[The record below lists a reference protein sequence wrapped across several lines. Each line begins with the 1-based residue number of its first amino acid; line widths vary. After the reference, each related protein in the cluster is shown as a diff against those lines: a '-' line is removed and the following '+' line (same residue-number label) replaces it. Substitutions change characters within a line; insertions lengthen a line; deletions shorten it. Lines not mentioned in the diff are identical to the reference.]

1 MTSNDAPPHAPGKP
15 PSGRLR
21 RLAGQLSVDLSPWR
35 GSRDFRL
42 LWSAGAITI
51 FGSFLT
57 LVAVPLQLK
66 QLTGSSLAVG
76 LIGAVELVPLIVC
89 GLWGGALADALDRRM
104 LVLAS
109 EAAQGVC
116 AAVLLVNA
124 LLPHPAVWP
133 LYVVAGLGSAFGA
146 IQRPSVDALTPQV
159 VAHDQLTAA
168 ASLNSL
174 RWNVG
179 AIAGPA
185 LAGVVATSAGVP
197 VAYAI
202 DLATFGVSVLLMF
215 RLRPV
220 PPSPSAEKPSVRAIV
235 DGLRYAGSRPEL
247 LGTYAVD
254 LAAMLFA
261 MPIAVFPFLADRLH
275 AEWSLGL
282 MYASFAV
289 GSLVVTLTSRWASQV
304 HRHGRMVVWAAIGWG
319 VAIAGAGLSGDVWLV
334 LLCLVAAGGADLVS
348 GLFRSTMW
356 NGTIPDEFRGRLA
369 GVELLSYSVGPQLG
383 QVRAGGTAAL
393 VGVRGSVWL
402 GGVACVAAVGALAFS
417 LPALMRYDDRT
428 NPHAVALR
436 ERREAAAAAAFAA
449 GAGQGASAAQPVR

>member
-1 MTSNDAPPHAPGKP
+1 MTSNDIPPAAA
-15 PSGRLR
+15 SALR
-21 RLAGQLSVDLSPWR
+21 RLAAALTVDLSPWR

-42 LWSAGAITI
+42 LWSAGAITV

-89 GLWGGALADALDRRM
+89 GLWGGALADAMDRRK
-104 LVLAS
+104 LVLRS
-109 EAAQGVC
+109 EVAQGLC
-116 AAVLLVNA
+116 AAVLLGNA

-133 LYVVAGLGSAFGA
+133 LYLVAALSSAFGA
-146 IQRPSVDALTPQV
+146 IQRPALDALTPQI

-179 AIAGPA
+179 AIAAPA
-185 LAGVVATSAGVP
+185 LAGVIATSAGVS

-202 DLATFGVSVLLMF
+202 DLATFVVSVLLMY

-220 PPSPSAEKPSVRAIV
+220 PALASADKPSLRAIA
-235 DGLRYAGSRPEL
+235 DGLRYARSRPEL

-254 LAAMLFA
+254 IAAMLFA
-261 MPIAVFPFLADRLH
+261 MPTAIFPFLADKLH
-275 AEWSLGL
+275 ADWALGL
-282 MYASFAV
+282 MYAAFAI
-289 GSLVVTLTSRWASQV
+289 GALLVTLTSRWASSV

-319 VAIAGAGLSGDVWLV
+319 LAVAGAGLFRNVWPV
-334 LLCLVAAGGADLVS
+334 LLCLVAAGAADMVS
-348 GLFRSTMW
+348 GLFRATLW
-356 NGTIPDEFRGRLA
+356 NGTIPDELRGRLA

-383 QVRAGGTAAL
+383 QVRAGGMAAV
-393 VGVRGSVWL
+393 VGVRASIWA
-402 GGVACVAAVGALAFS
+402 GGLACVLAVGALAVA
-417 LPALMRYDDRT
+417 LPSLMRYDART
-428 NPHAVALR
+428 DPHAAAMR
-436 ERREAAAAAAFAA
+436 ERRAAEAA
-449 GAGQGASAAQPVR
+449 QQPTEDPAVLTG

>member
-1 MTSNDAPPHAPGKP
+1 MTSNDAPPEGR
-15 PSGRLR
+15 RLR
-21 RLAGQLSVDLSPWR
+21 RLLSQFSVDLAPWHS
-35 GSRDFRL
+35 SRDFRL
-42 LWSAGAITI
+42 LWSAGAITV

-76 LIGAVELVPLIVC
+76 LIGAVELVPLVLC
-89 GLWGGALADALDRRM
+89 GLWGGVLADAMDRRK
-104 LVLAS
+104 LVVRS
-109 EAAQGVC
+109 ELAQGVC
-116 AAVLLVNA
+116 AAALLLNA

-133 LYVVAGLGSAFGA
+133 LYVVAGLASAFGSL
-146 IQRPSVDALTPQV
+146 QRPSLDALTPQI

-168 ASLNSL
+168 ASLTSL

-185 LAGVVATSAGVP
+185 LAGVVATTAGVP

-202 DLATFGVSVLLMF
+202 DLGTFAVSVLLMY

-220 PPSPSAEKPSVRAIV
+220 PPSPSAEKPSVGAIV
-235 DGLRYAGSRPEL
+235 DGLRYARSRPEL

-261 MPIAVFPFLADRLH
+261 MPTAVFPFLADRLH
-275 AEWSLGL
+275 ASWSLGL

-289 GSLVVTLTSRWASQV
+289 GSLLVTLTSRWAGQV
-304 HRHGRMVVWAAIGWG
+304 HRHGRMVVWAAMAWG
-319 VAIAGAGLSGDVWLV
+319 AAIAGAGLSGEVWLV
-334 LLCLVAAGGADLVS
+334 LLCLVAAGGADMVS

-356 NGTIPDEFRGRLA
+356 NGTIPDEYRGRLA

-383 QVRAGGTAAL
+383 QVRAGGMAAV
-393 VGVRGSVWL
+393 VGVRASIWV
-402 GGVACVAAVGALAFS
+402 GGAACVVAVGALAVS
-417 LPALMRYDDRT
+417 LPALLRYDART
-428 NPHAVALR
+428 NPHALALR
-436 ERREAAAAAAFAA
+436 AHREAEFSAEATEVAAPAL
-449 GAGQGASAAQPVR
+449 G

>member
-1 MTSNDAPPHAPGKP
+1 MTSNDTPPQDR
-15 PSGRLR
+15 SRLR
-21 RLAGQLSVDLSPWR
+21 RLAAQLSVDLSPWH

-42 LWSAGAITI
+42 LWTSGAITF

-89 GLWGGALADALDRRM
+89 GLWGGALADALDRRR
-104 LVLAS
+104 LVLYS

-116 AAVLLVNA
+116 AAVLLLNA

-133 LYVVAGLGSAFGA
+133 LYLVAGLASAFGSL
-146 IQRPSVDALTPQV
+146 QRPSLDALTPQL

-185 LAGVVATSAGVP
+185 LAGVIATTAGVSS
-197 VAYAI
+197 AYAI
-202 DLATFGVSVLLMF
+202 DLATFVLSVLLIR

-220 PPSPSAEKPSVRAIV
+220 PPSPSAARPSVGAIV
-235 DGLRYAGSRPEL
+235 DGLRYARSRPEL

-261 MPIAVFPFLADRLH
+261 MPTAVFPFLADRLH
-275 AEWSLGL
+275 ADWSLGL
-282 MYASFAV
+282 MYAAFAV
-289 GSLVVTLTSRWASQV
+289 GSLLVTLTSSWASRV
-304 HRHGRMVVWAAIGWG
+304 HRHGRMVVWAAMGWG
-319 VAIAGAGLSGDVWLV
+319 LAVAGAGLSANVWVV
-334 LLCLVAAGGADLVS
+334 LLCLVAAGGSDMVS

-383 QVRAGGTAAL
+383 QVRAGGTASA
-393 VGVRGSVWL
+393 VGVRASVWV
-402 GGVACVAAVGALAFS
+402 GGAACVVAVGALALS
-417 LPALMRYDDRT
+417 LPALMRYDART
-428 NPHAVALR
+428 NPHALAQRARR
-436 ERREAAAAAAFAA
+436 EREAAPAP
-449 GAGQGASAAQPVR
+449 QPSATV

>member
-1 MTSNDAPPHAPGKP
+1 MTSNDAPPQQP
-15 PSGRLR
+15 PARAGRLR
-21 RLAGQLSVDLSPWR
+21 RLTAQLSVDLSPWH

-66 QLTGSSLAVG
+66 QLTGSSFAVG

-89 GLWGGALADALDRRM
+89 GLWGGALADAMDRRK
-104 LVLAS
+104 LVLYS

-116 AAVLLVNA
+116 AAVLLLNA

-133 LYVVAGLGSAFGA
+133 LYVVAGLSSAFGA
-146 IQRPSVDALTPQV
+146 IQRPSVDALTPQIV
-159 VAHDQLTAA
+159 THDQLMAA
-168 ASLNSL
+168 SSLNSL

-185 LAGVVATSAGVP
+185 LAGVVATTAGVP

-202 DLATFGVSVLLMF
+202 DLATFAISVLLMY

-220 PPSPSAEKPSVRAIV
+220 PPSPSAEKPSVGAIL
-235 DGLRYAGSRPEL
+235 DGLRYARSRPEL

-254 LAAMLFA
+254 MAAMLFA
-261 MPIAVFPFLADRLH
+261 MPTAVFPFLADKLH
-275 AEWSLGL
+275 ADWSLGL
-282 MYASFAV
+282 MYAAFAI
-289 GSLVVTLTSRWASQV
+289 GSLLVTLTSRWASQV
-304 HRHGRMVVWAAIGWG
+304 HRHGRMVVWAALGWG
-319 VAIAGAGLSGDVWLV
+319 AAIAGAGLSANVWLV
-334 LLCLVAAGGADLVS
+334 LLCLIAAGGADMVS

-383 QVRAGGTAAL
+383 QVRAGGMASA
-393 VGVRGSVWL
+393 VGVRASVWV
-402 GGVACVAAVGALAFS
+402 GGVACVVAVGALALS
-417 LPALMRYDDRT
+417 LPALMRYDVRT
-428 NPHAVALR
+428 NPHALALR
-436 ERREAAAAAAFAA
+436 ARREAET
-449 GAGQGASAAQPVR
+449 GARTEPASAAVALH